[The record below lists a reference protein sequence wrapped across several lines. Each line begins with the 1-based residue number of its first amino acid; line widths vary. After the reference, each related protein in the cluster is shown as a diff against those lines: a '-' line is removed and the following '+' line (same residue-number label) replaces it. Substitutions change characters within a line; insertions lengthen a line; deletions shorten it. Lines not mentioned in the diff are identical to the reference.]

1 MNIFDKTFLLII
13 LLFIPAPQI
22 SGQECIKKALTMIDA
37 MQVPHVAAKG
47 VHYKK
52 WVGICNP
59 KGIIPDKLYNNI
71 QGTDYWSASEDPD
84 LAPALFAKFLIPNTN
99 LTLAAVNFGGA
110 TDSQTDV
117 LIVVDSN
124 GNIKS
129 TLEVGFS
136 WGWITPKQFRITN
149 DYHVVISNLVPTG
162 SASIP
167 FNSFAQFEARRVDET
182 YSINSSGQFVKD
194 KREEFPSK
202 IYTRKQLDTKSF
214 NVWDCEKYD
223 TQ

>member
-1 MNIFDKTFLLII
+1 MNKVKMIFGVIM
-13 LLFIPAPQI
+13 LLFTVVPQLR
-22 SGQECIKKALTMIDA
+22 GQDCVKKALTMIDA

-59 KGIIPDKLYNNI
+59 KGVIPDKLYNNI
-71 QGTDYWSASEDPD
+71 QGTDYWSASDDPE

-129 TLEVGFS
+129 TLEAGFS
-136 WGWITPKQFRITN
+136 WGWITPKQFRITS
-149 DYHVVISNLVPTG
+149 DYHIIISRLVPI
-162 SASIP
+162 SPVSVP
-167 FNSFAQFEARRVDET
+167 FESLVHFGAKRVDET

-194 KREEFPSK
+194 KVEEFGPK
-202 IYTRKQLDTKSF
+202 IYTRKQLDTKAF
-214 NVWDCEKYD
+214 NIWD
-223 TQ
+223 